1 MQCDVDTLPGWE
13 MLKDYIKYLHIKDAV
28 LGGKVVPAG
37 KGDGNVAKLV
47 QAFITQGGQD
57 MTIEPHLT
65 VFDGLRNLERAG
77 EESAVEEYAYASSDE
92 AFDAACSALRE
103 IL

>member
-1 MQCDVDTLPGWE
+1 MDTIPGWE
-13 MLKDYIKYLHIKDAV
+13 LLKDYIKYLHIKDAV
-28 LGGKVVPAG
+28 FGGKVVPAG

-47 QAFITQGGQD
+47 QAFIAQGGLD

-65 VFDGLRNLERAG
+65 VFDGLRKLERAG
-77 EESAVEEYAYASSDE
+77 EESAVEEYAYASADE
-92 AFDAACSALRE
+92 AFDVACNALRE